1 MVLSFKDVNIR
12 GRKVFMRIDINVP
25 IDPRTGS
32 ILDDKRIK
40 AHVKAVKVIVEE
52 YNPALVLASH
62 QGRPGDSDFTTLE
75 KHAELLSKYTGLD
88 VEFIPDVIGPAALS
102 KIKSMKPGDIILL
115 DNLRLLAEENIEAPP
130 ERQAQTIF
138 AKRIASVI
146 DFYINDA
153 FSAAHRSQ
161 PSIVGLP
168 LLVPGVM
175 GPTFESEVK
184 ALSRVFSESA
194 TPRVF
199 VLGGKK
205 VAELLVAIE
214 KAVKNGVVIDSVLT
228 GGLLAHLFLLAKG
241 VDIGRENVKVL
252 EKLGLLHYVHKARE
266 LLEMDAPIDVPIDF
280 VVKTSSGYE
289 VREIDRIGDGV
300 IVDIGP
306 TTVSAYEER
315 LKHARTVVMRGPLG
329 VIEDPETKKGTE
341 RIIRAALTHADT
353 VIIAGGHLTSLISES
368 KFDNSRVYISLGG
381 NATMLFLAG
390 ERLPAIE
397 ALEISAKKFFGVR

>member
-1 MVLSFKDVNIR
+1 MVLSLRDVNIR

-25 IDPRTGS
+25 IDPRNGS
-32 ILDDKRIK
+32 ILDDKRIR
-40 AHVKAVKVIVEE
+40 AHAKAVKVIVEE

-88 VEFIPDVIGPAALS
+88 IEFIPDVIGPAALS

-130 ERQAQTIF
+130 EKQTQTIF

-175 GPTFESEVK
+175 GPTFEGEVK
-184 ALSRVFSESA
+184 ALNRVFSESA

-205 VAELLVAIE
+205 VAELLIAIE
-214 KAVKNGVVIDSVLT
+214 KAVKNGVVIDRVLT
-228 GGLLAHLFLLAKG
+228 GGLLAQLFLLAKG
-241 VDIGRENVKVL
+241 ADIGRENVKVL
-252 EKLGLLHYVHKARE
+252 EKLDLLHYVHKARE
-266 LLEMDAPIDVPIDF
+266 LLEMDVPIDVPIDL

-306 TTVSAYEER
+306 TTASIYEEQ
-315 LKHARTVVMRGPLG
+315 LKHAKTVVMRGPLG
-329 VIEDPETKKGTE
+329 VIEDPETRKGTE
-341 RIIRAALTHADT
+341 KIIRAVLTHADT
-353 VIIAGGHLTSLISES
+353 IIIAGGHLTSLIGENG
-368 KFDNSRVYISLGG
+368 FDNSRVYISLGG